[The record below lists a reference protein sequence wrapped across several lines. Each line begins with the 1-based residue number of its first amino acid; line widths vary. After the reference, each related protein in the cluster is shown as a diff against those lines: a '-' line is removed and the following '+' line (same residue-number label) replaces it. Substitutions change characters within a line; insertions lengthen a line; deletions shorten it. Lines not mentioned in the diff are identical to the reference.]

1 MMNEILSKWSHLK
14 KEFVSEEDAFDLW
27 KYICELIFKIPG
39 EERIIYQTFSVG
51 RQKKG
56 NEDTPIPTRKSCW
69 LWGVPNYLPV
79 FSKRGDENTITK
91 YSQRLQKEAKITKER
106 TNNTLIK
113 TLVDLTFADQRR
125 MIVKDLVKINV
136 FIEKYHLLS
145 IDEGVLILKLYLLL
159 T

>member
-1 MMNEILSKWSHLK
+1 MEIYLRTYFKNSKRRTHNIPDILS
-14 KEFVSEEDAFDLW
+14 
-27 KYICELIFKIPG
+27 
-39 EERIIYQTFSVG
+39 RQT
-51 RQKKG
+51 KTG

-136 FIEKYHLLS
+136 FIEKYHLLC